1 MRRARF
7 FAISAGVLV
16 AISTPALA
24 DDFGELMTLLAQR
37 SHGHVRFEEEDHVAL
52 LEHPLRS
59 SGELVYE
66 RPDRLEKR
74 TLAPKPASMV
84 LQGGTVTLESGRRK
98 RVVALRDYP
107 QLAPFIESLR
117 ATLAGDRTALE
128 QSFQVAFEGSLEHW
142 TLTLVPLD
150 PKLKALVQKIR
161 IEGTRAELRSL
172 SIAQADGDTSDMTIG
187 SSLPP

>member
-1 MRRARF
+1 
-7 FAISAGVLV
+7 
-16 AISTPALA
+16 
-24 DDFGELMTLLAQR
+24 
-37 SHGHVRFEEEDHVAL
+37 
-52 LEHPLRS
+52 
-59 SGELVYE
+59 
-66 RPDRLEKR
+66 
-74 TLAPKPASMV
+74 MV